1 MAGKLLTQGAPR
13 IAVAQPLSGIGDMI
27 WHVPHIRALSSHF
40 GAPVTL
46 IASFRSAADQI
57 FKADDAVEDVL
68 FIERRPKGRTGRHDG
83 PLGMVRLIAALRAR
97 QFDALVLLH
106 HGRTLAFAALCA
118 GVRQRSGYGIG
129 LQRAFLNRGPY
140 LAADSLRLHPFERAS
155 AWLAA
160 AGIELAESEP
170 RVAIA
175 PDSLAKARLFL
186 GEGAEPVAIGIG
198 SSEPFKQWGA
208 ARFAELAEKLIEA
221 GWTRLVLIG
230 GKPERPLAEDICAR
244 LGAKAVGVL
253 ISTGWDIADVAALLS
268 LSAFYVGND
277 TGFMNMA
284 AASGLRSFCLFGG
297 SAPFRHSAK
306 IAPILPPDGRP
317 DRNGGM
323 AKITAAAVMAAI
335 AAQGL
340 AAPSGGSLPGAAG
353 LPGRS
358 L

>member
-1 MAGKLLTQGAPR
+1 M
-13 IAVAQPLSGIGDMI
+13 AQPLSGIGDMI
-27 WHVPHIRALSSHF
+27 WHVPHIRALARHV

-57 FKADDAVEDVL
+57 FKADDAVADVL

-83 PLGMVRLIAALRAR
+83 PLGMIRLVSALRAR

-118 GVRQRSGYGIG
+118 GVRQRSGYGVG

-140 LAADSLRLHPFERAS
+140 LAADRLRLHPFERAS

-160 AGIELAESEP
+160 GGVELAESEP
-170 RVAIA
+170 RLAIA

-186 GEGAEPVAIGIG
+186 GEADPKPVAIGIG

-244 LGAKAVGVL
+244 LGAKAGGVL
-253 ISTGWDIADVAALLS
+253 VSTGWDIADVAALLS

-284 AASGLRSFCLFGG
+284 AAAGLRSFCLFGG
-297 SAPFRHSAK
+297 SAPFRHSRN
-306 IAPILPPDGRP
+306 IMPILPPDGKP
-317 DRNGGM
+317 DKNGGM
-323 AKITAAAVMAAI
+323 ARITAAAAMAAI

-340 AAPSGGSLPGAAG
+340 APPREEARYGAGAAG